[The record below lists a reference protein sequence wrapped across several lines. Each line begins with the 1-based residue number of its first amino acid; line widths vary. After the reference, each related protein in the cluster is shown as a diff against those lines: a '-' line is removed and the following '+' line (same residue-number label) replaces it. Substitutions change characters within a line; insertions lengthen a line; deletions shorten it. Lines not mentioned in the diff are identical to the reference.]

1 MRVRAPFML
10 AFRAAYEA
18 RDAKERLDLR
28 DEAGERLIAGRRTM
42 TRGAVTESAVRREIS
57 RDLETLLNTV
67 NLESIESLEDCEFV
81 RKSILNYGL
90 PDVTHRTI
98 DEVGV
103 TDVVSEIEDALIRF
117 EPRLVRDSIRVRRDE
132 EAEIAHFLVRFIV
145 RADMFSDPLKVPV
158 EFFADVQMDSGK
170 VLISRL

>member
-1 MRVRAPFML
+1 ML

-18 RDAKERLDLR
+18 RDARERLDMR
-28 DEAGERLIAGRRTM
+28 DETGERVIAGRRTL
-42 TRGAVTESAVRREIS
+42 TRGAVTENAIRREVS

-67 NLESIESLEDCEFV
+67 NLESIEDLEDCEHV
-81 RKSILNYGL
+81 RRSILNYGL

-98 DEVGV
+98 DEAGV
-103 TDVVSEIEDALIRF
+103 TDVVAEIEDALIRF
-117 EPRLVRDSIRVRRDE
+117 EPRLLKETIRVRRDE
-132 EAEIAHFLVRFIV
+132 EADIAQLIVRFIV